1 MLNKDYQMYEMHK
14 KLILYEIWEEQN
26 LYNML
31 YTAPSSILH
40 LALYMKILKRS
51 YIYIII
57 DIYIHFLWIR
67 YRAHI

>member
-31 YTAPSSILH
+31 YIAPSSILH
-40 LALYMKILKRS
+40 LASKYENFEEII
-51 YIYIII
+51 YIYNHRY
-57 DIYIHFLWIR
+57 IYPLSLNKI
-67 YRAHI
+67 